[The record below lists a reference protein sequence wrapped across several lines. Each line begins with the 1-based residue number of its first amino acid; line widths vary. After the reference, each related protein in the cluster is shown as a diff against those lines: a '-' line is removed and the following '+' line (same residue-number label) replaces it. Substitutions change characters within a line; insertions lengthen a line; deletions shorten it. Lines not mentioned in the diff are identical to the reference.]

1 MSKYRDTLNLPH
13 TDFPM
18 KANLASRE
26 PEILNRWQK
35 QGLYEMRLHARQNA
49 ELYVLHDGPPYANA
63 RPHLGTSL
71 NKISK
76 DVIMK
81 SKFLEGMNTPYVPG
95 WDCHGLPIELNV
107 EKKHGKPGRKLNN
120 SEFREACRQYAN
132 TQVDLQREDF
142 VRMGILGDWDKPY
155 LTMHSSYEADVVRGL
170 IPMLEKG
177 HLRRGQKPIYWCP
190 DCSSALAEAEVEY
203 KDKTS
208 DAIYV
213 GFKIISDEKFAAS
226 FAIAASD
233 FPKNVMVAIWTTTP
247 WTIPANQ
254 AVTLHADLDYVL
266 LQHEKTVII
275 IAENLLPKVVEK
287 FDWDKFAVL
296 GTVKGS
302 ELENLE
308 LQHPLLD
315 KTVPIILGD
324 HVTTDAGTGCVHT
337 APAHGDDDYR
347 VCNLYNIDPI
357 SVVMSNSCFVDDVPY
372 VAGQHVYKANPIVIA
387 ALHEKGLLLHQ
398 SKLDHSYPHCWRH
411 KQPLIFR
418 ATSQWFIAMD
428 SKADSAVETLRE
440 RALQEITNV
449 AWTPSWGEKRI
460 HNMVATRPDWC
471 ISRQRCW
478 GSPLA
483 LIVHKETGDPHPDMP
498 ILLAKIADE
507 IEAKGS
513 DAWFESEVSHWIKI
527 DADKYEKVIDTL
539 DVWFDSGMTHKS
551 VLECRSG
558 LKVPADLYFEGS
570 DQHRGWFQSS
580 LLTAVAVR
588 GHAPYKS
595 VLTHGYV
602 VDAKGH
608 KMSKSIGNV
617 VAPGEVV
624 QKYGA
629 DILRLWA
636 ASANVQ
642 EDVHVSDEILKR
654 TADAYR
660 RIRNT
665 ARFLLSN
672 LNDFDP
678 EKNMCAPE
686 EMLALDVWV
695 VQETLGKYFGMI
707 RDSYAEYQIH
717 IVSKL
722 ILEFCVNTLGAFYLD
737 VIKDRMYTCA
747 QDSVARRSGQTAI
760 YHVLNALV
768 RWMAPILSFT
778 AEEIWCYMPKS
789 TVASV
794 FLTEWYDAENKFKFT
809 ARLTNAEWERLTFI
823 RDAANKELEQKRAEE
838 LIGGALDAKVI
849 IYADHEDAKLLH
861 KLGDEL
867 RFLLLCSQTEVKSF
881 AAKASAA
888 ISAGLENIAVEVIA
902 LADAKCERCWQRRPD
917 VGTISGYEEICAR
930 CVTNITETAGEQR
943 LWV

>member
-26 PEILNRWQK
+26 PEILKHWQE
-35 QGLYEMRLHARQNA
+35 QGLYEKRLHVRQNA
-49 ELYVLHDGPPYANA
+49 EPYVLHDGPPYANA
-63 RPHLGTSL
+63 RPHLGTAL
-71 NKISK
+71 NKIIK
-76 DVIMK
+76 DIIIK
-81 SKFLEGMNTPYVPG
+81 SKFLEGMSTPYVPG

-107 EKKHGKPGRKLNN
+107 EKKYGKPGRKLNYP
-120 SEFREACRQYAN
+120 EFRAACREYAN
-132 TQVDLQREDF
+132 TQIDLQREDF
-142 VRMGILGDWDKPY
+142 VRMGILGEWNNPY
-155 LTMHSSYEADVVRGL
+155 LTMHSNYEADVVRGL
-170 IPMLEKG
+170 IPMLAKG
-177 HLRRGQKPIYWCP
+177 YLRRGKKPIYWCP
-190 DCSSALAEAEVEY
+190 DCASALAEAEVEY

-213 GFKIISDEKFAAS
+213 GFKIISAEKFAAS
-226 FAIAASD
+226 FAITTSD
-233 FPKNVMVAIWTTTP
+233 FPQNVMVAIWTTTP

-254 AVTLHADLDYVL
+254 AVTLHAELDYVL
-266 LQHEKTVII
+266 LQHAKTVII
-275 IAENLLPKVVEK
+275 IAEDLLPKVVEK
-287 FDWDKFAVL
+287 FGWEKFAVL
-296 GTVKGS
+296 GTTKGS
-302 ELENLE
+302 ALEHLE

-337 APAHGDDDYR
+337 APSHGDDDYK
-347 VCNLYNIDPI
+347 VCNLYNIEPI
-357 SVVMSNSCFVDDVPY
+357 SVVMSNSCFIDDLPY

-387 ALHEKGLLLHQ
+387 ALLEQGLLLHQ
-398 SKLDHSYPHCWRH
+398 SKLEHSYPHCWRH

-428 SKADSAVETLRE
+428 AKSDSALATLRDI
-440 RALQEITNV
+440 ALQEIKDV

-483 LIVHKETGDPHPDMP
+483 LIVHKETGDLHPDML
-498 ILLAKIADE
+498 ILLEKIADV
-507 IEAKGS
+507 IEAEGS
-513 DAWFESEVSHWIKI
+513 DAWFESEVSRWLQV

-539 DVWFDSGMTHKS
+539 DVWFDSGMTHQA
-551 VLECRSG
+551 VLERRSG
-558 LKVPADLYFEGS
+558 LKVPAELYFEGS

-580 LLTAVAVR
+580 LLTSVAVR
-588 GHAPYKS
+588 DHAPYKA

-617 VAPGEVV
+617 VAPSEVV

-678 EKNMCAPE
+678 TKDMCAPE

-695 VQETLGKYFGMI
+695 VQESLGKYFGMI
-707 RDSYAEYQIH
+707 RDSYAEYHIH

-747 QDSVARRSGQTAI
+747 KDSVARRSGQTAI

-778 AEEIWCYMPKS
+778 AEEIWHCMPDAS
-789 TVASV
+789 VASV
-794 FLTEWYDAENKFKFT
+794 FLTEWYKVGKEFKSIGGF
-809 ARLTNAEWERLTFI
+809 TNAEWQRLAEL
-823 RDAANKELEQKRAEE
+823 RDLANKELEQKRAEGV
-838 LIGGALDAKVI
+838 IGGALDARVI
-849 IYADHEDAKLLH
+849 IYVEDADAKLLNN
-861 KLGDEL
+861 LGDEL
-867 RFLLLCSQTEVKSF
+867 RFLLLCSQAEVKSF
-881 AAKASAA
+881 AAATSAA
-888 ISAGLENIAVEVIA
+888 AVSAENIAVEVVA
-902 LADAKCERCWQRRPD
+902 LTDSKCERCWQLRPE
-917 VGTISGYEEICAR
+917 VGTISGYEEICGR
-930 CVTNITETAGEQR
+930 CVTNVSDAKGERR